1 MKKTLAIILT
11 LVMIFG
17 VVAFNTSAEEATTTP
32 TVSIITNKG
41 SAVEVADTT
50 YVTVKFENFD
60 SIKGVDVDIT
70 ADETITLGDVEAY
83 GFKGNEDKGVNYKT
97 TANTIRFVD
106 LTLGD
111 NARITFEATVY
122 GETPET
128 DPEINVKG
136 TYALNG
142 KELFDETLPAKGS
155 FEIKRVI
162 APTDVQGATQ
172 ENPKTITPANKK
184 FIPQGSVYKK
194 ISENE
199 YVFADKNTNG
209 EFIITEE
216 GYQYD
221 SFDIPDNKIT
231 TFGASND
238 LIDSKALRFGSYSE
252 HYKSG
257 VEHGTMIFE
266 GAWLA
271 LKNYYIQKG
280 YTVQKIIPAVYKN
293 VLATLDKPENA
304 GKTFVTYNVNG
315 QTVNVYI
322 FEQRNYMWKNDTDG
336 ILEYTLRLNG
346 TTSGLTY
353 TAAAFAIEGETV
365 TFTENVKSVTVP
377 QPQEN

>member
-11 LVMIFG
+11 VVMIFG
-17 VVAFNTSAEEATTTP
+17 VVAFNTSAEEATTAP

-41 SAVEVADTT
+41 SAVNTDDTT

-70 ADETITLGDVEAY
+70 ADKAITLGKVDSF
-83 GFKGNEDKGVNYKT
+83 GFKGNQDKGVNYKKT
-97 TANTIRFVD
+97 NNTIRFVD

-128 DPEINVKG
+128 DPEINVTG
-136 TYALNG
+136 TYALDG
-142 KELFDETLPAKGS
+142 KTFFDENLPASGT

-162 APTDVQGATQ
+162 AEEDK
-172 ENPKTITPANKK
+172 PKSELAQAESPINITPVAGT
-184 FIPQGSVYKK
+184 FIPQGAVYVKTGDTYTFAEK
-194 ISENE
+194 QENGS
-199 YVFADKNTNG
+199 FTATA
-209 EFIITEE
+209 E
-216 GYQYD
+216 GKYTYQSYT
-221 SFDIPDNKIT
+221 IPENKIT

-238 LIDSKALRFGSYSE
+238 LTNSNALRFGSYSE

-257 VEHGTMIFE
+257 VKHGTMIFE

-280 YTVQKIIPAVYKN
+280 YTVQEIIPAVYKN
-293 VLATLDKPENA
+293 VLATLDKPDNA
-304 GKTFVTYNVNG
+304 DKTFVTYNVNG

-322 FEQRNYMWKNDTDG
+322 FEQKNYMWKNDTYG
-336 ILEYTLRLNG
+336 ILEYALRLNG

-365 TFTENVKSVTVP
+365 TFTENVKSVTAP
-377 QPQEN
+377 QP